1 MFTASEKITPLTF
14 EKTDISTFKEDPY
27 LGNNIPLLL
36 QLKGFNRRERIKRRN
51 DQMVKGESGSPTE
64 RKIAEGAL
72 YVVDNLQG
80 CDFLS
85 ANNAVFEL
93 TLPDP
98 RGMAVSDTDLFIGS
112 VNQILRLQENGSTS
126 VIKYPW
132 FAFIHSLQLSN
143 DSQKILITSPGFD
156 RIIEMETNT
165 AIPVWEWSAWDHG
178 YDKTHSSGKK
188 IFSEFISP
196 KDFTSGLGLP
206 PGDRTAFPNS
216 AVYLND
222 KTILATLF
230 YDGIIKI
237 DKETGQATPVLEN
250 LSHPHGIRKYNGGF
264 IVTNSGS
271 GTVLIMND
279 QLRVTQE
286 LSFNNLPYKSKEA
299 GSTEWLQNVIP
310 LNSNLLA
317 VIDSNRASIFIVNL
331 RNKSMRRIPYDPDW
345 VIQEVA
351 PISSRTQFFQNTN
364 SFHNS

>member
-1 MFTASEKITPLTF
+1 MFTTSEKIIPLTF
-14 EKTDISTFKEDPY
+14 EKTDISTFKENPY
-27 LGNNIPLLL
+27 LGNNIPLIL

-51 DQMVKGESGSPTE
+51 DQQVKGESGSPTE

-72 YVVDNLQG
+72 YVVDNLQAR
-80 CDFLS
+80 DFLS
-85 ANNAVFEL
+85 AKNTIFEL
-93 TLPDP
+93 ALPDP

-112 VNQILRLQENGSTS
+112 VNQILHLQENGSIS

-143 DSQKILITSPGFD
+143 DGQTILITSPGFD
-156 RIIEMETNT
+156 RIIEMKTNT

-188 IFSEFISP
+188 IVSEFISP
-196 KDFTSGLGLP
+196 KDFPSGLGLP

-216 AVYLND
+216 AAYLNN
-222 KTILATLF
+222 KTILASLF
-230 YDGIIKI
+230 YDGVIKI
-237 DKETGQATPVLEN
+237 DKETGRATPVLEN
-250 LSHPHGIRKYNGGF
+250 LTHPHGIRKYKDGF
-264 IVTNSGS
+264 IVTNSAG
-271 GTVLIMND
+271 GVCLVMDD
-279 QLRVTQE
+279 QLHVIQE

-299 GSTEWLQNVIP
+299 GSTEWLQNVVP

-317 VIDSNRASIFIVNL
+317 AIDSNRASIFIVDL
-331 RNKSMRRIPYDPDW
+331 DNKSMRRIPYDPNW

-351 PISSRTQFFQNTN
+351 PISSKTQFFQNAN